1 MTRFH
6 VMDSANVRSVWWRLA
21 IALGVTVLAASFLAA
36 DGARQAGQ
44 VAGLADW
51 RVAQTFGPVGGA
63 TGIWDISALGD
74 HGAVATGYACDA
86 ACNRAGSEASQLLVE
101 RWNGVAWSALPG
113 PAGLA
118 GHPEGMSVSA
128 TSANDVWVAALGQ
141 AGPSTSTDDLPYVLH
156 WNDGRWTDFR
166 FARGAELNQV
176 IAFSDSD
183 VWVFGAHYDTDPF
196 TSYDLHYDGHTWRK
210 FSLPVLDGRAGATSA
225 SDMWM
230 IGRAADETQSRES
243 DSLAVHW
250 DGHVWQTMRVPVIT
264 APPGRHAQ
272 VDGTVVAGPDDVW
285 TSYGSMGTN
294 GCCELG
300 GLLHWADGRWQRV
313 GLPGYGTIT
322 TPTAWMDQDG
332 HGGLWLIGQGWLA
345 HYSNGSW
352 ARTDILPVRGHVI
365 QLSSVTWIPGAR
377 SIWVGAWITPKA
389 NPTGSSQ
396 FALLEL
402 PTMHT

>member
-1 MTRFH
+1 MAREF
-6 VMDSANVRSVWWRLA
+6 AKVRSVGWRLA
-21 IALGVTVLAASFLAA
+21 VALGVTVLVGSCHASN
-36 DGARQAGQ
+36 GARQSGQ
-44 VAGLADW
+44 ADW
-51 RVAQTFGPVGGA
+51 RVAHTFGSVGGA

-74 HGAVATGYACDA
+74 HGAVATGYTCDP
-86 ACNRAGSEASQLLVE
+86 ACNRAGGTASQLLLE

-118 GHPEGMSVSA
+118 GHPDGASVSA
-128 TSANDVWVAALGQ
+128 TSADDLWVAANGQ
-141 AGPSTSTDDLPYVLH
+141 ASPSPSSDMLPYVLH
-156 WNDGRWTDFR
+156 WKDGRWAHFR

-183 VWVFGAHYDTDPF
+183 VWVFGAVYSTDRPF
-196 TSYDLHYDGHTWRK
+196 TTYDLHYDGRMWRK
-210 FSLPVLDGRAGATSA
+210 FSLPVLDGRAGAISA

-230 IGRAADETQSRES
+230 VGRAVGGTPSLKS

-250 DGHVWQTMRVPVIT
+250 NGHAWQTMRVPVIT
-264 APPGRHAQ
+264 APPGRWAQ
-272 VDGTVVAGPDDVW
+272 VDGTVVAGPGDVW
-285 TSYGSMGTN
+285 TSYESGGMN

-300 GLLHWADGRWQRV
+300 GLLHWVHGRWHRV
-313 GLPGYGTIT
+313 SLPGYGTIT

-352 ARTDILPVRGHVI
+352 TRTGVLPVGGHTI

-377 SIWVGAWITPKA
+377 SIWVGAWIKPKA
-389 NPTGSSQ
+389 NPTDSSQ
-396 FALLEL
+396 FALLDL
-402 PTMHT
+402 ATART